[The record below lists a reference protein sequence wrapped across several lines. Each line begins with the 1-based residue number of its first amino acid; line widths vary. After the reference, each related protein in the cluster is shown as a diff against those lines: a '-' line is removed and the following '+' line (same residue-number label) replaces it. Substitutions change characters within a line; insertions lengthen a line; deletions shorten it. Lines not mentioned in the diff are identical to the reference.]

1 MKNLTNIKD
10 LDNMTGFTLV
20 SNDDYKTLIE
30 RNQKLLQQSF
40 ELGGMCTEIQQ
51 LKTALLEAHFQ
62 IEITKFRTFTLE
74 ELLKINSGLFAFGDV
89 EMLFKLG
96 FTYDE
101 LAEFI
106 TKKKNNLLMKEK
118 EQTEDGRTE
127 NN

>member
-20 SNDDYKTLIE
+20 SNDDYKELIE
-30 RNQKLLQQSF
+30 RNQRLLQQSF
-40 ELGGMCTEIQQ
+40 ELGGVCAELQQ
-51 LKTALLEAHFQ
+51 MKTALLEAHFQ

-74 ELLKINSGLFAFGDV
+74 ELLKINSGLFAFDNV
-89 EMLFKLG
+89 EMLLKLG

-106 TKKKNNLLMKEK
+106 TKKKNDLLMAEK
-118 EQTEDGRTE
+118 EQAEDGGTE